1 MRTAR
6 TRNEQAALVGVA
18 LLSGLLLGKGCCNAV
33 RMSKAPPDPEFYR
46 CPYCREAMVDW
57 IGNDM
62 DKKPIYRCVACGG
75 MMQEVR
81 LVQEEASRR
90 SLD

>member
-1 MRTAR
+1 
-6 TRNEQAALVGVA
+6 
-18 LLSGLLLGKGCCNAV
+18 LGNGCCNAV

-46 CPYCREAMVDW
+46 CPYCRKALVDW

-81 LVQEEASRR
+81 LVQEEATRR
-90 SLD
+90 SLY